1 MGEEEEQVEEIVVK
15 ITLPTEKTV
24 LDAIFKLFPGIKV
37 EVVKPQT
44 EEQGEEQS
52 REEG

>member
-44 EEQGEEQS
+44 EEQS
-52 REEG
+52 KEEG